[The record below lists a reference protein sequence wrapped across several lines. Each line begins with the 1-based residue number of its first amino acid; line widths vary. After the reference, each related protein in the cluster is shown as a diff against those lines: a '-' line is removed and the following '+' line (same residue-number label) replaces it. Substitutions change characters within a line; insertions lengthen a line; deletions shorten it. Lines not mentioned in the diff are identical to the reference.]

1 MLQKYVNFLPANLRH
16 LRKRKNLR
24 QDEMQDI
31 LGISRTTWSNYETGI
46 SEPSVGGLL
55 KISHFFGIK
64 LDTLVL
70 ENLNAGEK
78 TLNKLG
84 KKSSLKRIVYS
95 ANEDIT
101 SMVMDP
107 QVGFAYVLKE
117 IQKLREDVDA
127 LIQSAQQK

>member
-1 MLQKYVNFLPANLRH
+1 M
-16 LRKRKNLR
+16 
-24 QDEMQDI
+24 
-31 LGISRTTWSNYETGI
+31 
-46 SEPSVGGLL
+46 
-55 KISHFFGIK
+55 
-64 LDTLVL
+64 L